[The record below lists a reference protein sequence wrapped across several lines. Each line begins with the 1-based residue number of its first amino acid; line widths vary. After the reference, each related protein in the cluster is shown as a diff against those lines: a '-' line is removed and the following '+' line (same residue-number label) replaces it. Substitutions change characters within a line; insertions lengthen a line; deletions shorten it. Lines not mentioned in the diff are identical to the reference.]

1 MREPDSLQR
10 KEGILLLV
18 QRIAELP
25 RVEKKIL
32 AMYYFENMPLADIAV
47 CFGLSKTRTR
57 QILTRAVDLL
67 QTYFLQTTLTP

>member
-25 RVEKKIL
+25 HVQKKVL
-32 AMYYFENMPLADIAV
+32 AMYYFENLPLADIAV
-47 CFGLSKTRTR
+47 CFGLTEGEVD
-57 QILTRAVDLL
+57 QFRAETVRLLHTNLFRDLE
-67 QTYFLQTTLTP
+67 QH